1 VYFRLLSLL
10 DRGFWWWAIFCEG
23 LVVNLVDFEDRVVLP
38 MGFDLSEAGSFLVV
52 VLGIES

>member
-1 VYFRLLSLL
+1 
-10 DRGFWWWAIFCEG
+10 
-23 LVVNLVDFEDRVVLP
+23 VDFEDRVVLP